1 MKLDFWKNSP
11 TLTPALIK
19 RYFMANIRIIRKD
32 ITTLEVDAVVNA
44 ANSSLLGGG
53 GVDGAIHNA
62 AGPKLLEECKTLNGC
77 ETGKAKITEGYNLPA
92 KYIIHAVGPIYHGG
106 NDQEA
111 DLLYSAYWNSL
122 DIAEQHGVKSIAFPN
137 ISTGI
142 YGYPKKEAAEIVRKV
157 IKDFIDE
164 RPGSIE
170 NIIFVCFDRENYDIY
185 EELFSLNNEY

>member
-1 MKLDFWKNSP
+1 
-11 TLTPALIK
+11 
-19 RYFMANIRIIRKD
+19 MANIRIIRKD